1 MQVKLETTAP
11 GSAVADL
18 LVVSVFA
25 KENLADVLAGIS
37 KDNKESKEN
46 KDKGVSAGLLD
57 ALAATAHEEGFSGKS
72 GQTLMLPTYGQAP
85 YRRLFLVGM
94 GTEKELTLAAYR
106 KLGVAASKKLVA
118 LESAAADESKLE
130 AKSEAKSDSKSSKKK
145 SSKLG
150 ERVVSYALRVKN
162 DIDPGHALEAVIEAW
177 LLSAFTF
184 VKYKTGK
191 DAAKSGTA
199 RSFTN
204 LTLNVHSSDF
214 GKGPLKRAS
223 EKAIAMATAT
233 NVARELIAEPPSV
246 MTPTR
251 LAAEATHI
259 AEEFDLSI
267 KVLESK
273 QVEKLGMGAFL
284 GVARGAEE
292 PLRFIVLK
300 YTAAKAKKTIGLV
313 GKGITFDSGGLSLKT
328 AVGMEHMKYDMA
340 GAAAVL
346 GAMRVVGQ
354 LKPNVSV
361 LAVVA
366 ATENMPGANALH
378 PGDVLKSMNGKTI
391 EVNNTDAE
399 GRLILADAITYALRE
414 GADEI
419 IDIATLTGAVVSALG
434 RVAAGIMGS
443 NQDLVTRVI
452 DSGKPV
458 GEQFWQLPLFVEYK
472 DGLKSDIADLKNA
485 GSRGEAGSSSA
496 AMFLKEFTE
505 DKPWA
510 HLDIAGVA
518 WLERE
523 RDELCK
529 GGTGFG
535 VRTLSNYVL
544 SHE

>member
-1 MQVKLETTAP
+1 MQVKLETSAA
-11 GSAVADL
+11 GSSAADL
-18 LVVSVFA
+18 LIVSVFA
-25 KENLADVLAGIS
+25 KENVADVLG
-37 KDNKESKEN
+37 ELSKEVN
-46 KDKGVSAGLLD
+46 QDLLKD
-57 ALAATAHEEGFSGKS
+57 LASTAQEDGFAGKS

-85 YRRLFLVGM
+85 FKRLFLVGM
-94 GTEKELTLAAYR
+94 GSEKELTLAAFR
-106 KLGVAASKKLVA
+106 KLGVAASKKLIA
-118 LESAAADESKLE
+118 LESAWADDKSGKKQGKNKKDSSANNNNGGQTSEKAVAFSLRTKGAVDPAA
-130 AKSEAKSDSKSSKKK
+130 
-145 SSKLG
+145 
-150 ERVVSYALRVKN
+150 
-162 DIDPGHALEAVIEAW
+162 ALEAVIEAW
-177 LLSAFTF
+177 HLSAFSF
-184 VKYKTGK
+184 LKYKTGK
-191 DAAKSGTA
+191 DVVKADN
-199 RSFTN
+199 RSFAN
-204 LTLNVHSSDF
+204 LNLWVHTADF
-214 GKGPLKRAS
+214 GKGQLKRAT
-223 EKAIAMATAT
+223 EKALAMARAT

-251 LAAEATHI
+251 LAAEATSI

-300 YTAAKAKKTIGLV
+300 YTAAKSKKTIGLV

-346 GAMRVVGQ
+346 GAMRVIGQ

-443 NQDLVTRVI
+443 NQELVDNVI
-452 DSGKPV
+452 ASGKPV

-544 SHE
+544 SQDSSKD